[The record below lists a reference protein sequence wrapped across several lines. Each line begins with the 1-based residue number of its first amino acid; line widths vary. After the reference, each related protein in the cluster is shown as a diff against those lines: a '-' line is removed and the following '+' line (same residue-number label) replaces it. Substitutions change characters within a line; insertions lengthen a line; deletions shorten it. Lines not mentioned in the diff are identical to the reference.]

1 MALPHIL
8 GVSGEGAECAQ
19 REQAVEPR
27 PLTPPLTPRCLP
39 VGPGALQGAA
49 ARQDASDIAGIGK
62 ALDRG
67 GQNLDYDPARAD
79 REGGGVIH
87 EGGRNF
93 KSEGL
98 HFGSL
103 RIM

>member
-1 MALPHIL
+1 MALLHIPS
-8 GVSGEGAECAQ
+8 VSGEAAECAQ

-27 PLTPPLTPRCLP
+27 PLTPRCLP
-39 VGPGALQGAA
+39 VGPGAPQGAA
-49 ARQDASDIAGIGK
+49 AGQDASDIAGIGK

-79 REGGGVIH
+79 REGGSVIH

-98 HFGSL
+98 HFGPL
-103 RIM
+103 VIM